1 MTPSL
6 LPCLLRYTSPQPQE
20 DLQHFIGPLLPYPEF
35 ALEVEGIQQLDDVMV
50 VAGGQNVDLYHVILQ
65 LILRL
70 CVNDLGSSEGPVL
83 FVLSLKAK
91 MATKRG
97 S

>member
-1 MTPSL
+1 MARPW
-6 LPCLLRYTSPQPQE
+6 
-20 DLQHFIGPLLPYPEF
+20 LPYPEF

-50 VAGGQNVDLYHVILQ
+50 VAGGQNVDLHHVILQ

-70 CVNDLGSSEGPVL
+70 CVDDLGGSESPVL

-91 MATKRG
+91 LTTKG
-97 S
+97 VI